1 MSYLIGNHFM
11 RFEVKSILTTTYE
24 NWSEIRTVLNMAK
37 MASSVRA
44 HWFKYTGR
52 TDPKDFEKAGKV

>member
-1 MSYLIGNHFM
+1 M